1 MYSEK
6 LNIPTALT
14 FDDVLIE
21 PTESWPG
28 PSDVDVKSKFSQNIP
43 LSSPLE
49 SSAMHTITE
58 QSMAIDLASAGGLG
72 VLHRNCT
79 AEQEVAFVERVKN
92 AEKVI
97 ERDVRYV
104 TPDTTIGFVANLMEM
119 HGIGGVPVVG
129 PKGKLVGIVSRRD
142 VRGVI
147 HKMSAETVDTI
158 MTKRPITVKEDIT
171 AGEAINM
178 M

>member
-21 PTESWPG
+21 PAESWTE
-28 PSDVDVKSKFSQNIP
+28 PSDVDVKSKFSKNIP
-43 LSSPLE
+43 LSIPLV
-49 SSAMHTITE
+49 SSAMDTVTE
-58 QSMAIDLASAGGLG
+58 SAMAIALARAGGIG

-119 HGIGGVPVVG
+119 HGIGGGHVGSPEGKVGGVVCRRA
-129 PKGKLVGIVSRRD
+129 VG
-142 VRGVI
+142 GVI
-147 HKMSAETVDTI
+147 PKVG
-158 MTKRPITVKEDIT
+158 
-171 AGEAINM
+171 GEAGDSSM
-178 M
+178 